1 MPPLMQL
8 PAYQATQ
15 VDPGNFFEPINNA
28 LMQYRRGMDEQ
39 AKHQLARDQFGLHK
53 REVDAR
59 LDDRALAQQRYQTF
73 MSNPANMA
81 DLPAGVRPFVGALGP
96 EGLHYG
102 LNALMQ
108 ARNDDIERRK
118 AEASIEHSRAGTA
131 TSMAQLQQLKMQT
144 PEWRMANAHRFGI
157 DASTPEGKQFVITG
171 NYAPPSNKFVHF
183 KEGETGGF
191 VNERAGTF
199 TPTTAGD
206 TTEGRRAKLSEMGVD
221 PNSHAGK
228 VYLANGKLPQADP
241 MTATDK
247 KAVFEAEEQLQTAR
261 QSVENLKLAL
271 QESAKAYT
279 GPTAGARGY
288 ISSIVGSPAGEA
300 TENLHNIVATNAVQS
315 LKSIFGGNPTEGER
329 KILLELA
336 GSVNKAQSVRDE
348 IYRRAIALA
357 ERRIDFNQQRVDQ
370 LRGGNYYQP
379 QGGPQQP
386 RPQAQP
392 QAPEKSA
399 SPLDGWSYERLP

>member
-1 MPPLMQL
+1 M
-8 PAYQATQ
+8 T
-15 VDPGNFFEPINNA
+15 
-28 LMQYRRGMDEQ
+28 
-39 AKHQLARDQFGLHK
+39 
-53 REVDAR
+53 
-59 LDDRALAQQRYQTF
+59 
-73 MSNPANMA
+73 
-81 DLPAGVRPFVGALGP
+81 ALGC
-96 EGLHYG
+96 GLGKNFDLSKLRYG
-102 LNALMQ
+102 RVIILADADSDGNH
-108 ARNDDIERRK
+108 I
-118 AEASIEHSRAGTA
+118 A
-131 TSMAQLQQLKMQT
+131 TLLLTFIYRHLPQLLT
-144 PEWRMANAHRFGI
+144 
-157 DASTPEGKQFVITG
+157 
-171 NYAPPSNKFVHF
+171 
-183 KEGETGGF
+183 
-191 VNERAGTF
+191 
-199 TPTTAGD
+199 
-206 TTEGRRAKLSEMGVD
+206 
-221 PNSHAGK
+221 AGK

-386 RPQAQP
+386 RPQPQTPQQPAAAPRYRAQSS
-392 QAPEKSA
+392 QGQIIESD
-399 SPLDGWSYERLP
+399 DGINWRLAQ